1 MENNYLKIIFVIDES
16 GSMAGSERD
25 VIGGFNNFVEKQKR
39 DVYKRQGDDRHHAEL
54 PGK

>member
-25 VIGGFNNFVEKQKR
+25 VIGGFNNFVEKQKTR
-39 DVYKRQGDDRHHAEL
+39 ITEKLTFHSINSTTR
-54 PGK
+54 